1 MLSTI
6 IDFLNT
12 LHKVTHRQEAPYE
25 KQKGML
31 MILESA
37 NVADP
42 QQNGYNETIKSMI
55 FFKK

>member
-42 QQNGYNETIKSMI
+42 QLNGFNETIK
-55 FFKK
+55 